1 MLVNLMDLIN
11 FSDDERLSQKYVKY
25 YLNFKVSKQYRH
37 EEIITIKKMVE
48 LLELDYEYLGGFTY
62 SFILPHLNKELDLI
76 KVTKNS
82 VINIELKSAK
92 VSDGRILKQL
102 NQNKY
107 YLHLIHKPLYQYTYV
122 MSENTFYKIDNDSLV
137 KAKPEEVRK
146 LLLNHKKAIPIDL
159 GDIFKPENIFASPF
173 YMTSRFIQNDYL
185 LTDSEQLVERQIIK
199 FLENDEDVI
208 VEGPTGSGKT
218 MVLYDVARKLEK
230 GIIISP
236 YQIESFK
243 KLNEA
248 FPSFKTISIEEF
260 RNFDDIK
267 YCFIDEVSKIEVK
280 KINDIILEG
289 KRKNIRIVLFLDLKE
304 NDEIM
309 SSLLGITNNILRL
322 TSPIRTSREA
332 LDFIDSLFYHKK
344 FFNNPKYK
352 VIYSSECYL
361 ASKINDYVKK
371 GYTYISYEDNEKI
384 SDYSYKLYTK
394 RAYPYEFQKIVM
406 CIDDKFY
413 LDEKKH
419 LKSIQ
424 NDDGI
429 YYTRLL
435 YQGLTRAREEIV
447 VIITNNK
454 ILAEL
459 IDIL

>member
-1 MLVNLMDLIN
+1 
-11 FSDDERLSQKYVKY
+11 
-25 YLNFKVSKQYRH
+25 
-37 EEIITIKKMVE
+37 
-48 LLELDYEYLGGFTY
+48 
-62 SFILPHLNKELDLI
+62 
-76 KVTKNS
+76 
-82 VINIELKSAK
+82 
-92 VSDGRILKQL
+92 
-102 NQNKY
+102 
-107 YLHLIHKPLYQYTYV
+107 
-122 MSENTFYKIDNDSLV
+122 
-137 KAKPEEVRK
+137 
-146 LLLNHKKAIPIDL
+146 
-159 GDIFKPENIFASPF
+159 
-173 YMTSRFIQNDYL
+173 MTSRFIQNDYL

-236 YQIESFK
+236 YQVESFQ

-267 YCFIDEVSKIEVK
+267 YCFIDEVNKIETQ

-309 SSLLGITNNILRL
+309 SSLLGLTNNILRL

-344 FFNNPKYK
+344 LFNNPKYK

-371 GYTYISYEDNEKI
+371 AILIFLMKI
-384 SDYSYKLYTK
+384 MKN
-394 RAYPYEFQKIVM
+394 I
-406 CIDDKFY
+406 
-413 LDEKKH
+413 
-419 LKSIQ
+419 
-424 NDDGI
+424 
-429 YYTRLL
+429 RLFL
-435 YQGLTRAREEIV
+435 
-447 VIITNNK
+447 
-454 ILAEL
+454 
-459 IDIL
+459 

>member
-11 FSDDERLSQKYVKY
+11 FQDDEKLSQKYIKY
-25 YLNFKVSKQYRH
+25 YLNFKASKQYRH
-37 EEIITIKKMVE
+37 EEIITIKKMVD
-48 LLELDYEYLGGFTY
+48 LLDLDYDNLGGFTY
-62 SFILPHLNKELDLI
+62 SFTLPHLNKELDLI
-76 KVTKNS
+76 KVTKNA

-122 MSENTFYKIDNDSLV
+122 MSENTFYKIENDSLAR
-137 KAKPEEVRK
+137 AKPDEVRK
-146 LLLNHKKAIPIDL
+146 LLLNHKKAISVDL
-159 GDIFKPENIFASPF
+159 DDIFKPENIFASPL
-173 YMTSRFIQNDYL
+173 YMTTRFIQNDYL
-185 LTDSEQLVERQIIK
+185 LTDSEQLVERQIMK

-230 GIIISP
+230 GLIISP
-236 YQIESFK
+236 YQVESFK
-243 KLNEA
+243 KLNDA

-260 RNFDDIK
+260 RNFEDIK
-267 YCFIDEVSKIEVK
+267 YCFIDEASKIEAS

-289 KRKNIRIVLFLDLKE
+289 KRKNIRIVLFLDLKD
-304 NDEIM
+304 NDEI
-309 SSLLGITNNILRL
+309 SSFLDFTNNILRL

-332 LDFIDSLFYHKK
+332 LDFIDFLFYHKK
-344 FFNNPKYK
+344 CFNNDKYK
-352 VIYSSECYL
+352 IIYSNECYL
-361 ASKINDYVKK
+361 AMKINDYVKR
-371 GYTYISYEDNEKI
+371 GYTYISYDDNEKI

-424 NDDGI
+424 NKEGI

-447 VIITNNK
+447 VIITNK
-454 ILAEL
+454 EILENL